1 MGKVNKTLRY
11 ARIREINNQVWEN
24 DVAGRLIAD
33 EINVEQKF
41 ENNID
46 DTFDNISS
54 IKLSRFYFILLKII
68 KILYIL

>member
-24 DVAGRLIAD
+24 DVAGRLIDD

>member
-33 EINVEQKF
+33 DINVEQKF

-68 KILYIL
+68 KNLYIL